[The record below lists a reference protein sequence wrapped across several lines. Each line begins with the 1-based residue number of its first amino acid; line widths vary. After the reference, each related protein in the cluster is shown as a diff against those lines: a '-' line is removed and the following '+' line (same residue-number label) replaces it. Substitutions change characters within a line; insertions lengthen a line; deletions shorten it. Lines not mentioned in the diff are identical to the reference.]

1 MVDSAA
7 SAFPRPLAWEGES
20 THRIPFGAYTSDEI
34 HRKELERFFYRGHW
48 CYVGLEAEVPNPGD
62 FKRTVV
68 GERSVI
74 LVRDHDGALNVFEN
88 ICAHRGM
95 RFCRER
101 HGHRSAFVCP
111 YHQWSYNLKGELR
124 GVPLRRGVKQ
134 DGEVHGGMPADF
146 DTAEHGLTRLKVATR
161 GGVVFAS
168 FDHAV
173 ESFEDYLGPEILGWF
188 DRLFN
193 GRQLK
198 ILGYNRQR
206 IPGNWKLMQENIKD
220 PYHPGLLHT
229 WFVTFGLW
237 RADNKSRLRMDRHH
251 RHAAMISTR
260 GSAGQ
265 AGQVTQVSSFKATM
279 TLHDP
284 SFIDIVPE
292 AWWGGPTPPGR
303 PKASAAPSG
312 GSEAHEGPSVG
323 APVPTAVMT
332 TIFPSV
338 ILQQQVNS
346 VSTRHIQPNGRGS
359 FDFVWTHFG
368 FEDDDAAMTQRRLTQ
383 ANLFGPAG
391 FVSADDGEVIEFSQ
405 QAFES
410 KPSHH
415 ALAELGG
422 RGVENTEHMVTET
435 LIRGMYRYWR
445 QVMEAEPAGEMP
457 GEMAGQAPGQ
467 APENGP
473 SASA

>member
-1 MVDSAA
+1 MQEQAIRWERTDS
-7 SAFPRPLAWEGES
+7 S
-20 THRIPFGAYTSDEI
+20 RIPFAVYTGPDS
-34 HRKELERFFYRGHW
+34 HKKELERFFYRGHW
-48 CYVGLEAEVPNPGD
+48 SYVGLEAEIPQPGD
-62 FKRTVV
+62 FKRTVI

-74 LVRDHDGALNVFEN
+74 MTRSADGQIHVLENV
-88 ICAHRGM
+88 CAHRGM
-95 RFCRER
+95 AFCRER
-101 HGHRSAFVCP
+101 HGNKKELVCP
-111 YHQWSYNLKGELR
+111 YHQWSYTLDGQLQ
-124 GVPLRRGVKQ
+124 GVPFRRGVRQ
-134 DGEVHGGMPADF
+134 DGKINGGMPADF
-146 DTAEHGLTRLKVATR
+146 DPKDHGLTRLKVASR

-168 FDHAV
+168 FDHTV
-173 ESFEDYLGPEILGWF
+173 ESLEAYMGPTILKYF

-193 GRQLK
+193 GRTLK

-237 RADNKSRLRMDRHH
+237 RADNRSQLRMDARH

-260 GSAGQ
+260 GAAGQ
-265 AGQVTQVSSFKATM
+265 AAQVTQVSSFKQGM
-279 TLHDP
+279 QLNDP
-284 SFIDIVPE
+284 SFLDIVPE
-292 AWWGGPTPPGR
+292 PWWGG
-303 PKASAAPSG
+303 
-312 GSEAHEGPSVG
+312 
-323 APVPTAVMT
+323 PTAVMT

-346 VSTRHIQPNGRGS
+346 VSTRHIQPRGPGA

-368 FEDDDAAMTQRRLTQ
+368 FEDDSAEMTRRRLRQ

-410 KPSHH
+410 KPFHR
-415 ALAELGG
+415 AVAELGG
-422 RGVENTEHMVTET
+422 REVGDTEHMVTET

-445 QVMEAEPAGEMP
+445 EVMEA
-457 GEMAGQAPGQ
+457 
-467 APENGP
+467 
-473 SASA
+473 